1 MERFIYFD
9 HAATSYPK
17 PPEVLSAIK
26 KAIVERGGN
35 PGRSSHRMSVEASR
49 AIFECR
55 EAVCELLN
63 FNNPE
68 RIVFTQNTTYALN
81 MAIKG
86 TASSGCHILIS
97 NLEHNSVLRPV
108 HALSRSSRRI
118 SYSTFDATGT
128 DEETVYSFRHA
139 IRDNTRVAIV
149 TMASNICGRILP
161 VRELSAI
168 CKNRKIILIADGAQA
183 GGVMPLD
190 FSLLGADV
198 LCLAGHKGLYG
209 PQGTGVMVC
218 SPDVEPNAIIEGGN
232 GINSSEPEMSGLLPE
247 RLEAG
252 TLNTPGICGLC
263 AGIKYVIRETP
274 EAIFAKNLQ
283 ISRYITE
290 GLSTVNGVTLYGDYD
305 IKAPV
310 ILFNKRD
317 LPSDRVAGILNDE
330 GIYTRSGLH
339 CAPIAHT
346 AIGTGANGGVRV
358 STGHVNSLS
367 QAQRF
372 LSVVNRI

>member
-17 PPEVLSAIK
+17 PPEVLGAIK
-26 KAIVERGGN
+26 SAMLEKGGN
-35 PGRSSHRMSVEASR
+35 PGRSSHRLSQEASR

-55 EAVCELLN
+55 EAVCELLS
-63 FNNPE
+63 FNYPE

-86 TASSGCHILIS
+86 IARPGSHILIS
-97 NLEHNSVLRPV
+97 NFEHNSVLRPV
-108 HALSRSSRRI
+108 HALSRTGRI

-128 DEETVYSFRHA
+128 DEQTVFSFRHS
-139 IRDNTRVAIV
+139 IRDNTRLAVV
-149 TMASNICGRILP
+149 TLASNICGRILP
-161 VRELSAI
+161 IKEISTI
-168 CKNRKIILIADGAQA
+168 CKSKGITLIADGAQA
-183 GGVMPLD
+183 AGVMPLD
-190 FSLLGADV
+190 FSLLGVDI

-209 PQGTGVMVC
+209 PQGTGIMIC
-218 SPDVEPNAIIEGGN
+218 SPDVEPEAIIEGGN
-232 GINSSEPEMSGLLPE
+232 GINSDDAEMNGLLPE

-263 AGIKYVIRETP
+263 AGIRYIIRETP
-274 EAIFAKNLQ
+274 ESVFAKNLKLT
-283 ISRYITE
+283 RYITE
-290 GLSTVNGVTLYGDYD
+290 GLSVIDGIKLYGEYD

-317 LPSDRVAGILNDE
+317 IPCSRVSEILNDE
-330 GIYTRSGLH
+330 GIFTRSGLH
-339 CAPIAHT
+339 CAPLAHT
-346 AIGTGANGGVRV
+346 AIGTANNGGVRV
-358 STGHVNSLS
+358 STGHTNTLS

-372 LSVVNRI
+372 LSVINKI